1 MSRRRNSIPLLL
13 LDQFIPYKLSVLT
26 AKVSQR
32 LAREYTL
39 AVGLQLPE
47 ARAMTVLGSFSPV
60 SSNAVVQHTSM
71 DKATVSR
78 AIVRLLHLGLV
89 TRTPDPR
96 DRRLLILSFTPK
108 GRRTYAKLTRTARD
122 WESWF
127 VEGFG
132 AGDRTR
138 LMHALTRLTERL
150 GYHKSP
156 NHKAPSR
163 PGQAVSRPA
172 DKRRSSRTL

>member
-1 MSRRRNSIPLLL
+1 MPRRRRDSVPPLM
-13 LDQFIPYKLSVLT
+13 LDRFIPYRLSVL
-26 AKVSQR
+26 AARVSQR
-32 LAREYTL
+32 LAREYEQ

-47 ARAMTVLGSFSPV
+47 ARVMTVLGSFSPV

-78 AIVRLLHLGLV
+78 AIVRLFHLGLV

-108 GRRTYAKLTRTARD
+108 GRRAYTKLTHAARR

-127 VEGFG
+127 VEGMSRADR
-132 AGDRTR
+132 AGLVRMLAR
-138 LMHALTRLTERL
+138 LGERL
-150 GYHKSP
+150 GSGRTGNRQP
-156 NHKAPSR
+156 AGPASR
-163 PGQAVSRPA
+163 F
-172 DKRRSSRTL
+172 

>member
-1 MSRRRNSIPLLL
+1 MPKRRHSVPPLR

-32 LAREYTL
+32 LAREYAE

-47 ARAMTVLGSFSPV
+47 ARVMTVLGSFSPV

-108 GRRTYAKLTRTARD
+108 GRRAYAKLTRTARN
-122 WESWF
+122 WEGWF
-127 VEGFG
+127 VAGFS
-132 AGDRTR
+132 AGDRVR
-138 LMHALTRLTERL
+138 LMRALARLIERL
-150 GYHKSP
+150 G
-156 NHKAPSR
+156 NHKT
-163 PGQAVSRPA
+163 PA
-172 DKRRSSRTL
+172 RGTKSKPA

>member
-1 MSRRRNSIPLLL
+1 MPKRRNSVPPLR
-13 LDQFIPYKLSVLT
+13 LDRFIPYKLSVLT

-32 LAREYTL
+32 LAREYAE

-47 ARAMTVLGSFSPV
+47 ARVMTVLGSFSPV

-108 GRRTYAKLTRTARD
+108 GHRAYARLIRTARE
-122 WESWF
+122 WENWF
-127 VEGFG
+127 VNGFS
-132 AGDRTR
+132 AGDRAGFMR
-138 LMHALTRLTERL
+138 ALARLTERL
-150 GYHKSP
+150 GNSKSSA
-156 NHKAPSR
+156 KA
-163 PGQAVSRPA
+163 GQAASRPA
-172 DKRRSSRTL
+172 DKRRSRPAL

>member
-1 MSRRRNSIPLLL
+1 MPPRRNPAPPLR
-13 LDQFIPYKLSVLT
+13 LDQFIPYKLSVLA

-32 LAREYTL
+32 LAREYAL

-47 ARAMTVLGSFSPV
+47 ARVMTVLGSFSPV

-108 GRRTYAKLTRTARD
+108 GHRAYAKLTRTARD

-132 AGDRTR
+132 AGDRAR
-138 LMHALTRLTERL
+138 LMQVLGQLTERL
-150 GYHKSP
+150 GNP
-156 NHKAPSR
+156 KAAAKGRPAPR
-163 PGQAVSRPA
+163 PGG
-172 DKRRSSRTL
+172 KRRSSPAP

>member
-1 MSRRRNSIPLLL
+1 MPRRRNSVPPLR
-13 LDQFIPYKLSVLT
+13 LDRFIPYRLSVLA

-32 LAREYTL
+32 LAREYAE

-47 ARAMTVLGSFSPV
+47 ARVMTVLGSFSPV

-96 DRRLLILSFTPK
+96 DRRLLILNFTPK
-108 GRRTYAKLTRTARD
+108 GRRAYTKLTHTARE

-127 VEGFG
+127 VDGLT
-132 AGDRTR
+132 AADRAR
-138 LMHALTRLTERL
+138 LMRALARLTDRL
-150 GYHKSP
+150 GNRAAAKTRQ
-156 NHKAPSR
+156 AASR
-163 PGQAVSRPA
+163 AAISA
-172 DKRRSSRTL
+172 